1 MRMLLRNI
9 AEIQSGVYLKTSPS
23 PNVLYLQVNDFDS
36 EGVILSTTKPTVLL
50 EEKNRNHILN
60 YGDLLFAAKGNKN
73 FSTIFTECEYGCVA
87 SSSFLVVRITKK
99 DIVIPEYLNWYLN
112 LPRTIE
118 QLSINAVG
126 TSIPSITKA
135 MLEEVELRLPS
146 IEVQKKVVDIAGL
159 QKQEQRLLAW
169 IATRRQILIDNKLK
183 QIIEN
188 GD

>member
-1 MRMLLRNI
+1 MKVLLKNI
-9 AEIQSGVYLKTSPS
+9 TEIQSGVYLKTSPS

-36 EGVILSTTKPTVLL
+36 EGVILSTAKPTVLL

-73 FSTIFTECEYGCVA
+73 FSAIFKECEYECVA
-87 SSSFLVVRITKK
+87 SSSFLVIRITKK

-146 IEVQKKVVDIAGL
+146 IEVQKKVVEIAGL
-159 QKQEQRLLAW
+159 QKQEQRLLAS